1 VVFSLDLNL
10 QIILLT
16 LLRGNIFQICDTKSL
31 LAYLLSSFVVA
42 CLRFVS
48 TKYDIFCLLLL
59 DLLIG
64 H

>member
-1 VVFSLDLNL
+1 MVFSLDLNL

-31 LAYLLSSFVVA
+31 LAYLLGSFVVA
-42 CLRFVS
+42 CLRFVN
-48 TKYDIFCLLLL
+48 TKYDILCLLLL